1 MKVDITYKCSMCC
14 SHCLSDCKPEGQE
27 MSVEMFQSVID
38 FHKKYNINAIILTGG
53 EIFEHS
59 EVKKIISM
67 AAENFEYVAL
77 LTNGKILSQNEELFS
92 FVQEIQRKRSKKHV
106 KIQVTN
112 DHRFYP
118 QILDSTQIYKLKK
131 LGVSEI
137 DRVSGL
143 YPQGRA
149 LINHSDAKW
158 LTVAPKCVNVRLLAK
173 QGIKNFYELLNT
185 LNTAGKFCTPTI
197 APDGSIKL
205 GESALC
211 PDCVHINDDSDKIIE
226 KIKKFDCRQCKIP
239 LERLKTGNSAAYRLL
254 TEDGK

>member
-1 MKVDITYKCSMCC
+1 MKVDITYKCSMGC
-14 SHCLSDCKPEGQE
+14 SHCLSNCKPEGQE
-27 MSVEMFQSVID
+27 MSVEMFKSVID
-38 FHKKYNINAIILTGG
+38 FHKKYNINTIILTGG

-67 AAENFEYVAL
+67 AAESFEYVTL
-77 LTNGKILSQNEELFS
+77 LTNGKILSQNEDLFS
-92 FVQEIQRKRSKKHV
+92 FVQEIQRKRSKNHV

-118 QILDSTQIYKLKK
+118 QILDSTQIYKFKK
-131 LGVSEI
+131 LGVNNI
-137 DRVSGL
+137 DMVFGL

-158 LTVAPKCVNVRLLAK
+158 LTIAPKCVNVRLLVK
-173 QGIKNFYELLNT
+173 QGIKSFSELLNM
-185 LNTAGKFCTPTI
+185 LNSAKKFCTPTI
-197 APDGSIKL
+197 APNGSIKL

-211 PDCVHINDDSDKIIE
+211 PDCAHIDDDSDKIIE

-239 LERLKTGNSAAYRLL
+239 LERLKNSNYTAYKIL
-254 TEDGK
+254 TEDC

>member
-27 MSVEMFQSVID
+27 MSVKMFHSVID
-38 FHKKYNINAIILTGG
+38 FHKKYKINAIILTGG

-59 EVKKIISM
+59 EIKKIISM
-67 AAENFEYVAL
+67 ATENFEYVAL
-77 LTNGKILSQNEELFS
+77 LTNGKILSQNDDLFE
-92 FVQEIQRKRSKKHV
+92 FVREVQRKRSKRRI

-137 DRVSGL
+137 DRVFGL

-173 QGIKNFYELLNT
+173 QGIKNFYELLNM

>member
-1 MKVDITYKCSMCC
+1 MKVDITYKCSMRC

-137 DRVSGL
+137 DRVFGL

-173 QGIKNFYELLNT
+173 QGIKNFYELLNM

-197 APDGSIKL
+197 ALDGSIKL